1 MGALGRGWFARK
13 PVPKQG
19 SASLCIRRFLL
30 RRAFSGLFAP
40 WIAWDLSSPRFAL
53 MPSPGSCPQFLS
65 SKKPLLLLKS
75 RLRAHL
81 GGTPCSSGFINNWDF
96 CWFASTRE
104 GQRAARGDSKQQH
117 PRQGA
122 EGQARRARVA
132 VPGHPASPGGRKAPR
147 ATPRAEGATRA
158 SRCLDLLTAQ
168 AKLPD
173 LLSACAETGGK
184 VAACW
189 GAGWSTSGAW
199 RNP

>member
-1 MGALGRGWFARK
+1 MGALGRGWFACK

-19 SASLCIRRFLL
+19 SSSLCIRSFLL
-30 RRAFSGLFAP
+30 RRASLGLFAL

-53 MPSPGSCPQFLS
+53 TPSPDSCPQFLS
-65 SKKPLLLLKS
+65 PKKTLLLLKS

-81 GGTPCSSGFINNWDF
+81 GGTPCSSGIINTWDF
-96 CWFASTRE
+96 CQSASTRE

-132 VPGHPASPGGRKAPR
+132 VPGHPASPGGRKTLR

-158 SRCLDLLTAQ
+158 SCFLDLLTAQ

-173 LLSACAETGGK
+173 LLPACAEMGGK
-184 VAACW
+184 AAAC
-189 GAGWSTSGAW
+189 
-199 RNP
+199 

>member
-1 MGALGRGWFARK
+1 MDRLG
-13 PVPKQG
+13 
-19 SASLCIRRFLL
+19 SLQPTFCPHAITWLL
-30 RRAFSGLFAP
+30 PSVSLLQKTFAP
-40 WIAWDLSSPRFAL
+40 PEEQAESP
-53 MPSPGSCPQFLS
+53 PG
-65 SKKPLLLLKS
+65 
-75 RLRAHL
+75 R
-81 GGTPCSSGFINNWDF
+81 TPCSSGFINNWDF